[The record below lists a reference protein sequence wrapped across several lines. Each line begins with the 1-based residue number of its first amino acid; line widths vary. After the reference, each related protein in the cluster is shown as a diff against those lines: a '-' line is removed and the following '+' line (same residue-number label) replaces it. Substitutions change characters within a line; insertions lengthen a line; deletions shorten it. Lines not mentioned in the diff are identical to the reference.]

1 MAVFIDFLLQMTAFL
16 ALIVLDFRRT
26 EDGRVECVPC
36 IQFEREK
43 SSGNKS
49 CWRHLVSA
57 VTLMLKAD
65 CCFDFN
71 S

>member
-1 MAVFIDFLLQMTAFL
+1 MAILIDFLLQMTAFL

-36 IQFEREK
+36 VQFDREK

-49 CWRHLVSA
+49 NSTHFVSA
-57 VTLMLKAD
+57 VAF
-65 CCFDFN
+65 C
-71 S
+71 